1 VLRRVFSLIGFCTS
15 LQTGARPIEL
25 IGVPEEIKF
34 KPMIIYR
41 VVNNLGC
48 PMMDTK
54 FSTRERAA
62 QVLRDDDH
70 GEEDG
75 YFLQEHEV
83 SEREYLEILSAEAR
97 EDDGQDD
104 LPFGNAETK

>member
-1 VLRRVFSLIGFCTS
+1 
-15 LQTGARPIEL
+15 
-25 IGVPEEIKF
+25 
-34 KPMIIYR
+34 MIIYR

-48 PMMDTK
+48 PMMDTR
-54 FSTRERAA
+54 FSTRERAE

-75 YFLQEHEV
+75 YFLQELDV
-83 SEREYLEILSAEAR
+83 SELEYLEILSAEAR

-104 LPFGNAETK
+104 LPFGDPETK